1 MINFPIQK
9 KKSLFRHEM
18 LHYKLGH
25 LKNFDK
31 SKIDQYEKEVHDIME
46 GLNEKRFSFKV
57 FDMDYKTKKYYI

>member
-9 KKSLFRHEM
+9 KKRRFRHEM

-31 SKIDQYEKEVHDIME
+31 SKIPQYEAEVDRIMNGKEV
-46 GLNEKRFSFKV
+46 
-57 FDMDYKTKKYYI
+57 

>member
-31 SKIDQYEKEVHDIME
+31 SKIDQYEKEVHEIME
-46 GLNEKRFSFKV
+46 GLNE
-57 FDMDYKTKKYYI
+57 